1 MAAKKKKAK
10 ASKKKS
16 SATGG
21 LAKKVTKLNSRV
33 THIEHFLKKASA
45 A

>member
-1 MAAKKKKAK
+1 MAAKRKKAK
-10 ASKKKS
+10 AKKKS
-16 SATGG
+16 TASGG
-21 LAKKVTKLNSRV
+21 LAKKVHKLSSRV